1 MRPNL
6 RRAVSALSLVA
17 VLCLSV
23 QTPLL
28 NINFEAPTPPALSSG
43 SDPGVSDVPTWR
55 VGDKWVYAGTFDP
68 TLLVTNTG
76 VEATVGEIYGD
87 TTMEVLEIKE
97 QSVDNMSVLAYTIK
111 SSANFDK
118 SGVSLEG
125 FGGNVYIT
133 YTQTEYL
140 RVSDLSSLRSDLDM
154 YIRFVP
160 YGISS
165 LTQIL
170 GDITITTTYSPVS
183 ETYDFPLRLNEQW
196 TTTTTTSAQWSGS
209 SDYITP
215 FPAPTSDS
223 NSTTWEVTSVGK
235 PRNSFGQTIGYGGC
249 NASY

>member
-1 MRPNL
+1 MHPSI
-6 RRAVSALSLVA
+6 RRALPALTLV
-17 VLCLSV
+17 LLLFLSV

-28 NINFEAPTPPALSSG
+28 QGNLFEAQPEARASG
-43 SDPGVSDVPTWR
+43 QDPGVSDVPTWR
-55 VGDKWVYAGTFDP
+55 VGDKWIYSGTFDP

-76 VEATVGEIYGD
+76 VQATVGEIYGD
-87 TTMEVLEIKE
+87 TTTEVLGITERT
-97 QSVDNMSVLAYTIK
+97 VDNMSVLAYTLR

-125 FGGNVYIT
+125 YDGNVYIT
-133 YTQTEYL
+133 YSQTEYL
-140 RVSDLSSLRSDLDM
+140 RVSDLASMRSDLDM

-196 TTTTTTSAQWSGS
+196 TTTTISSAHWSGA
-209 SDYITP
+209 SDYIKPITP
-215 FPAPTSDS
+215 H
-223 NSTTWEVTSVGK
+223 
-235 PRNSFGQTIGYGGC
+235 
-249 NASY
+249 